1 MMGPFRI
8 RVRLGAFGRRA
19 IAALV
24 LGRKARVDCFRT
36 IADLL
41 ESGFELERA
50 LDVTVRAQRGQG
62 RGHPRGRA
70 ARRLHGRVQHSHRR
84 SMHGV
89 RLMKPSFAFA
99 LVIWAYLAPVFPWLD
114 ARRAVI
120 DPRLVL
126 ALLGAAALWR
136 YLSPDGNSPWTPWT
150 GMALGIAAVALPI
163 MAAQWLGRRWPL
175 YPGDAMMLGAF
186 GFLLGPI
193 GLAWTMLLGSA
204 FSLAY
209 RVWLQRR
216 RGRRIRKGLV
226 PLGPGMTA
234 GAAVVFLFVNFGVAF
249 AAGEPPLHGVPP
261 LLGVPAVSVTP
272 APVMVSP
279 LPDIAPDI
287 EPRGAPLPAT
297 ELAPAGTPLPD
308 AIATRDLAFEQRDA
322 VSLPAALRRLTSL
335 SGIATAI
342 EERPARIAGGM
353 AILADAPPIRLV
365 RRGAL
370 AGLLD
375 RLAVLSGYD
384 WTWRDGTIVFYR
396 YWDTDQRAAAARL
409 ADQVDKAPPDGS
421 WIVEAGAH
429 KTLRG
434 VLESWAR
441 EAGWILVWNAP
452 RDYAVG
458 SGPEQAGNA
467 VFRGGFLEA
476 VDQLLAGDAT
486 RRTLSV
492 LAYKA
497 NRHLVIGDAGAAG
510 R

>member
-1 MMGPFRI
+1 MTDLMIGGLSP
-8 RVRLGAFGRRA
+8 G
-19 IAALV
+19 LV
-24 LGRKARVDCFRT
+24 L
-36 IADLL
+36 
-41 ESGFELERA
+41 
-50 LDVTVRAQRGQG
+50 
-62 RGHPRGRA
+62 A
-70 ARRLHGRVQHSHRR
+70 AMAAMAV
-84 SMHGV
+84 
-89 RLMKPSFAFA
+89 
-99 LVIWAYLAPVFPWLD
+99 LD
-114 ARRAVI
+114 ARRAVV

-126 ALLGAAALWR
+126 ALLAAAAVWR

-163 MAAQWLGRRWPL
+163 IVAQLRGRRWPL

-209 RVWLQRR
+209 RVWVQRR
-216 RGRRIRKGLV
+216 RGRRIYKGLV

-234 GAAVVFLFVNFGVAF
+234 GAAVVFLCVNFGVAF
-249 AAGEPPLHGVPP
+249 AAGEPPQH
-261 LLGVPAVSVTP
+261 GVPAVTGTAAAVT
-272 APVMVSP
+272 VSP
-279 LPDIAPDI
+279 LPDIVLDA
-287 EPRGAPLPAT
+287 APLPAT
-297 ELAPAGTPLPD
+297 ELAPAGAVLPEP
-308 AIATRDLAFEQRDA
+308 IATRELVFEQREA
-322 VSLPAALRRLTSL
+322 VSFPVAVRRLSSL
-335 SGIATAI
+335 SGISTAI
-342 EERPARIAGGM
+342 EERPARITGGT
-353 AILADAPPIRLV
+353 AILSDAPPIRLV
-365 RRGAL
+365 WRGAL

-384 WTWRDGTIVFYR
+384 WTWRDGTVVFYR
-396 YWDTDQRAAAARL
+396 YWDIEQRAAAAGR
-409 ADQVDKAPPDGS
+409 ADPTGQAHEAAPDAS

-441 EAGWILVWNAP
+441 QAGWTLVWNSA

-458 SGPEQAGNA
+458 LSAEQADRA

-476 VDQLLAGDAT
+476 VDQLLAGDTT
-486 RRTLSV
+486 RRTLSA

-497 NRHLVIGDAGAAG
+497 NRHLVIEDAGAAG